1 MKNNQSIY
9 FIATVFLMFLFACQ
23 KNDISVAPAKL
34 APVSNLKYTLT
45 GDTVL
50 LTWTLPQTDSLTV
63 IINNGSSTTQLP
75 FNATSYKYG
84 IVQTNANYI
93 YSVKV
98 KDTKGNTSLGQSV
111 NFVRTGSYPVKNL
124 TAVQNDNGVVVS
136 WTAADSAV
144 SKITIKFGTQSVDLS
159 PTITSYQFNN
169 VAPGQYTISAITTN
183 SSNQTS
189 NTVYLPFKVG
199 ATMVGYIGA
208 YSDSTTL
215 LTTGD
220 DDEVA
225 AAQWLFSTYPGKSR
239 YISFNQVKNGSVD
252 LNQYRVIWWNYDLAS
267 GKDMPSI
274 ATDATVVSK
283 MTQYYKN
290 GGGLLLNQY
299 AVQYF
304 WTLGRIS
311 KNYFMGFDTGAGF
324 DNPDTWGVGVNI
336 FKKHNYSSHP
346 IYNGITMA
354 TQSDGRVTF
363 PVIGPGWKENH
374 NAVIVRI
381 PEFYGLP
388 NDDDRAFTD
397 FTTDN
402 NAEWLGQWDGIGDY
416 FMAGIVEFKPQNAF
430 LGSGIYI
437 GIGAIEWH
445 QNSGTNLYQA
455 NIQKLY
461 KNAIDYLKTK

>member
-9 FIATVFLMFLFACQ
+9 SIATVFLMFLFACQ
-23 KNDISVAPAKL
+23 KNDISVAPAHL

-45 GDTVL
+45 GDSVL
-50 LTWTLPQTDSLTV
+50 LTWTLPQSDSLTV
-63 IINNGSSTTQLP
+63 VVNDGSSIVQLP
-75 FNATSYKYG
+75 LNASSYKYG
-84 IVQTNANYI
+84 IVQTNKNYI

-98 KDTKGNTSLGQSV
+98 KDTKGNTSLGQSL
-111 NFVRTGSYPVKNL
+111 NFIRPGSYPVKNL
-124 TAVQNDNGVVVS
+124 TAIQNDNGVVVS
-136 WTAADSAV
+136 WTAPDSAV
-144 SKITIKFGTQSVDLS
+144 SKITIKIGTQSVDLS
-159 PTITSYQFNN
+159 PSTTSYQFNN
-169 VAPGQYTISAITTN
+169 VAPGQYTISAVTTN

-215 LTTGD
+215 LSTGD

-239 YISFNQVKNGSVD
+239 YISFSQVKNGTVD
-252 LNQYRVIWWNYDLAS
+252 LSQYRVIWWNYDLIS
-267 GKDMPSI
+267 GKDLPSI
-274 ATDATVVSK
+274 ATDPTVVSNIK
-283 MTQYYKN
+283 QYYQN

-304 WTLGRIS
+304 WTLGRVS
-311 KNYFMGFDTGAGF
+311 KNYFMQFDTGIGF

-336 FKKHNYSSHP
+336 DKKHNNSTHP
-346 IYNGITMA
+346 IFNGITMT
-354 TQSDGRVTF
+354 TQPDGRVTF

-381 PEFYGLP
+381 PEFYSVP
-388 NDDDRAFTD
+388 NDDERAFTS
-397 FTTDN
+397 FSTDN
-402 NAEWLGQWDGIGDY
+402 NAAWLGEWDGIGDY

-430 LGSGIYI
+430 LGSGIFI
-437 GIGAIEWH
+437 GIGGIEWH
-445 QNSGTNLYQA
+445 QNSGANLYQA
-455 NIQKLY
+455 NIQKLF